1 MQIHYN
7 SIICRKRPSVK
18 LIGVTMTFMPPSM
31 PAAASTGS
39 PLAPRKVS
47 FGQAISRFY
56 GNYAN
61 FSGRASRSEYWFVW
75 LYSALIGLPLSR
87 LAFPSVDPAT
97 GYPIANQMWLGI
109 MSLWFLANLVP
120 SLAVLWRRFHDVNK
134 SGGYY
139 FMALIPIVG
148 AILVLI
154 ALCTDSDA
162 QQNRFGPAA

>member
-1 MQIHYN
+1 
-7 SIICRKRPSVK
+7 
-18 LIGVTMTFMPPSM
+18 MTLMPP
-31 PAAASTGS
+31 PVTDQAPTGS

-61 FSGRASRSEYWFVW
+61 FSGRASRSEYWFAW
-75 LYSALIGLPLSR
+75 LYSSLVGLPLYR
-87 LAFPSVDPAT
+87 LAFPSIDPDT
-97 GYPIANQMWLGI
+97 GLPIPNMLWLGI

-154 ALCTDSDA
+154 ALCKDSDA